1 MLRNH
6 CLLMFWITNIL
17 CFPFP
22 DYARMEV
29 AGMKVRGFIIVCQP
43 PPERALSL
51 SEVEEVEE
59 KEEKEARKSFVTV
72 INISP
77 PINSC
82 LHTHLTFKQC
92 SDKTHIWK
100 ALNVTLDSFQMQL
113 NRQETSK
120 LLSLLFDNI
129 ELGFHNLSMI
139 FSLLGRMVAWSVIC
153 LTGNLCLLS

>member
-1 MLRNH
+1 MFRNY
-6 CLLMFWITNIL
+6 CFLMFWITNIL

-59 KEEKEARKSFVTV
+59 EKEARKSFVTV

-100 ALNVTLDSFQMQL
+100 ALNIILDSFQMQL

-120 LLSLLFDNI
+120 LLSLLFDDI

-139 FSLLGRMVAWSVIC
+139 FFLAWKDGRLVC
-153 LTGNLCLLS
+153 H

>member
-1 MLRNH
+1 MFRNH
-6 CLLMFWITNIL
+6 CFLMFWITNIL

-29 AGMKVRGFIIVCQP
+29 AGMKVWGFIIVCQP

-51 SEVEEVEE
+51 SELEEVEE
-59 KEEKEARKSFVTV
+59 KEEEEEEKEARKSFVTV

-100 ALNVTLDSFQMQL
+100 ALNVTLDFFQM
-113 NRQETSK
+113 
-120 LLSLLFDNI
+120 
-129 ELGFHNLSMI
+129 GFHHNIFWCGDKIKNLNVKSLTVTHFVSSMRFI
-139 FSLLGRMVAWSVIC
+139 QRWSTYKETFFAMV
-153 LTGNLCLLS
+153 